1 MKYFFLFC
9 KIKSLKSEYLLAIV
23 FILVAVISFIFIRN
37 FYSFIE
43 KEHNEISL
51 HKRMIMDE
59 NSPDPG
65 KTAAVSYEKPK
76 NIPKVKTGIYFERI
90 ESLAIKNSQWTG
102 EFYLWFTWNQS
113 EVDFLGIRPL
123 LAKQYELNTL
133 NELKLKSIMNELN
146 LSSLPISV
154 INGEIES
161 FNEVSRNITLAPNE
175 LSYVQ
180 FKVKAQ
186 ITQFFDV
193 TLFPIDAHDLLVS
206 IEHAW
211 LNRQKVLLVP
221 DTNDTKISS
230 RVSITGYKILRK
242 NSKIIEKPHAY
253 KSARGNP
260 NLPSGFKVD
269 FSQIRMSVPI
279 KRGGIEGV
287 FKLFLIVYVAVI
299 VAFLGTL
306 AKDPSRFVVGS
317 LFTAAGSSII
327 LSSKLPTTDIITLAE
342 FINGFALITI
352 IIIII
357 VTVLISII
365 TKADGVITKSEKYWS
380 LSIYLLLALAYV
392 ILNYSAL
399 SLVI

>member
-1 MKYFFLFC
+1 
-9 KIKSLKSEYLLAIV
+9 
-23 FILVAVISFIFIRN
+23 
-37 FYSFIE
+37 
-43 KEHNEISL
+43 
-51 HKRMIMDE
+51 MIMDE

-65 KTAAVSYEKPK
+65 KTSAVSYEKPK
-76 NIPKVKTGIYFERI
+76 NIPKVKTGVYFERI
-90 ESLAIKNSQWTG
+90 ESIAIKNSQWTG

-113 EVDFLGIRPL
+113 EVDFLGIKPL
-123 LAKQYELNTL
+123 LEKQYDLKTI
-133 NELKLKSIMNELN
+133 NELKLNSIMNEINLN
-146 LSSLPISV
+146 SLPLSV

-161 FNEVSRNITLAPNE
+161 FNEVARNIKLDPNE

-180 FKVKAQ
+180 FKIKAKT
-186 ITQFFDV
+186 TQFFDV
-193 TLFPIDAHDLLVS
+193 TLFPIDAHDLLIS

-211 LNRQKVLLVP
+211 LNRDKVLLVP
-221 DTNDTKISS
+221 DTIDTKISS
-230 RVSITGYKILRK
+230 RVSVTGYKVHRK
-242 NSKIIEKPHAY
+242 KSKIIEKPHAY

-269 FSQIRMSVPI
+269 FSQIRMSIPI
-279 KRGGIEGV
+279 ERGGVEGV

-306 AKDPSRFVVGS
+306 ASDPSRFVVGS

-327 LSSKLPTTDIITLAE
+327 LSTRLPTTDMITLAE

-357 VTVLISII
+357 TTVVISSI
-365 TKADGVITKSEKYWS
+365 TKADGVVTKSEKYWS
-380 LSIYLLLALAYV
+380 KSIYLLLAAAYV

>member
-1 MKYFFLFC
+1 M
-9 KIKSLKSEYLLAIV
+9 
-23 FILVAVISFIFIRN
+23 LVAAISFIFIQN
-37 FYSFIE
+37 FYGFIE
-43 KEHNEISL
+43 KESNEIY
-51 HKRMIMDE
+51 KRKKMIMDE

-65 KTAAVSYEKPK
+65 KTSAVSYEKPK
-76 NIPKVKTGIYFERI
+76 NIPKVKTGVYFERI
-90 ESLAIKNSQWTG
+90 ESIAIKNSQWTG

-113 EVDFLGIRPL
+113 EVDFLGIKPL
-123 LAKQYELNTL
+123 LEKQYDLKTI
-133 NELKLKSIMNELN
+133 NELKLNSIMNEINLN
-146 LSSLPISV
+146 SLPLSV

-161 FNEVSRNITLAPNE
+161 FNEVTRNIKLDPNE

-180 FKVKAQ
+180 FKIKAKT
-186 ITQFFDV
+186 TQFFDV
-193 TLFPIDAHDLLVS
+193 TLFPIDAHDLLIS

-211 LNRQKVLLVP
+211 LNRDKVLLVP
-221 DTNDTKISS
+221 DTIDTKISS
-230 RVSITGYKILRK
+230 RVSVTGYKVHRK
-242 NSKIIEKPHAY
+242 KSKIIEKPHAY

-269 FSQIRMSVPI
+269 FSQIRMSIPI
-279 KRGGIEGV
+279 ERGGVEGV

-306 AKDPSRFVVGS
+306 ASDPSRFVVGS

-327 LSSKLPTTDIITLAE
+327 LSTRLPTTDMITLAE

-357 VTVLISII
+357 TTVVISSI
-365 TKADGVITKSEKYWS
+365 TKADGVVTKSEKYWS
-380 LSIYLLLALAYV
+380 KSIYLLLAAAYV